1 MRRGGRARRAMLGAV
16 ATGALLG
23 AAQGFNLGWKSLLAS
38 ATAQSDGEAGGYT
51 GRAVSVSSWGNRL
64 AVGEAKA
71 DESKSQVSAEM
82 SPVHRRRL
90 AARRLA
96 QQGTDY
102 PTIDFNPNADT
113 DNPFDGTYKV
123 VTASGLEIDIDST
136 SDTGVYTIAPFGP
149 STSGGFPTIEV
160 AGGDLSACTSDITLN
175 LNAGKITCTVA
186 GSQAGNTTYTTLMIN
201 GESSEEFDLQ
211 VSDCVGDGLNLFV
224 DESAGKITCE
234 VDTAV
239 AGTPQTYPAG
249 LTGDTLSSLNGDLV
263 SVSDCKDGAIT
274 LIGDGKTGGITCQ
287 VNVQV
292 AGGSVETATA
302 TFTVTESSGDS
313 APPVDLSTCT
323 AVTVD
328 GDEIAC
334 GETVY
339 TTYAAVAPASDGSP
353 FGVYL
358 STCDGGITLNLDEG
372 QITCTVAGTQDTET
386 EVDAEVIVVTEVNE
400 VTTIARAGTELA
412 SAGGDFIIEL
422 DVNGSVTASAVDAS
436 PSPTA
441 SPAAAAAARPPC
453 RTSPSPCR
461 TPPSPCRTSPSPTR
475 TSRAAAARRPR
486 PPRRRRCPAR

>member
-90 AARRLA
+90 AERLLS
-96 QQGTDY
+96 QV
-102 PTIDFNPNADT
+102 PTIDFVPNGAT
-113 DNPFDGTYKV
+113 LDNTYDGTYTV

-136 SDTGVYTIAPFGP
+136 SVAGVYTIAPIGS
-149 STSGGFPTIEV
+149 STSGFPTIEV
-160 AGGDLSACTSDITLN
+160 AGGDLSACTSDITLD

-201 GESSEEFDLQ
+201 GESPEEFDLQ

-239 AGTPQTYPAG
+239 AGTPQAYPAG
-249 LTGDTLSSLNGDLV
+249 LTGGTLSSLDGDLV

-313 APPVDLSTCT
+313 APAVDLSTCT

-386 EVDAEVIVVTEVNE
+386 EVDAEVIVVTEVDE

-412 SAGGDFIIEL
+412 SAGGGGGGPAPVP
-422 DVNGSVTASAVDAS
+422 DVPVPVPDV
-436 PSPTA
+436 PVPV
-441 SPAAAAAARPPC
+441 PDVPVPV
-453 RTSPSPCR
+453 P
-461 TPPSPCRTSPSPTR
+461 
-475 TSRAAAARRPR
+475 
-486 PPRRRRCPAR
+486 

>member
-113 DNPFDGTYKV
+113 DNTFDGTYKV

-201 GESSEEFDLQ
+201 GESPEEFDLQ

-249 LTGDTLSSLNGDLV
+249 LTGDTLSSLDGDLV

-328 GDEIAC
+328 GDEIAS
-334 GETVY
+334 
-339 TTYAAVAPASDGSP
+339 AR
-353 FGVYL
+353 L
-358 STCDGGITLNLDEG
+358 STRRTPQWHLHPTGLLSESI
-372 QITCTVAGTQDTET
+372 
-386 EVDAEVIVVTEVNE
+386 
-400 VTTIARAGTELA
+400 
-412 SAGGDFIIEL
+412 FPP
-422 DVNGSVTASAVDAS
+422 VTAES
-436 PSPTA
+436 PSTWTKA
-441 SPAAAAAARPPC
+441 RSPA
-453 RTSPSPCR
+453 PSPAR
-461 TPPSPCRTSPSPTR
+461 KIPRRRSMPKSSSSPRSTRSPPSPGPAPNSQRW
-475 TSRAAAARRPR
+475 RRLH
-486 PPRRRRCPAR
+486 

>member
-201 GESSEEFDLQ
+201 GESPEEFDLQ

-249 LTGDTLSSLNGDLV
+249 LTGDTLSSLDGDLV

-292 AGGSVETATA
+292 AGGS
-302 TFTVTESSGDS
+302 GDS
-313 APPVDLSTCT
+313 APAVDLSTCT

-441 SPAAAAAARPPC
+441 SPPPPPPPPPVS
-453 RTSPSPCR
+453 SPPPPPPIASP
-461 TPPSPCRTSPSPTR
+461 PPPI
-475 TSRAAAARRPR
+475 AL
-486 PPRRRRCPAR
+486 PP